1 MIETL
6 IIVNQ
11 CPLMAESSRSLT
23 LFNGDFGPETGRS
36 DDIFRRQ
43 S

>member
-1 MIETL
+1 MN
-6 IIVNQ
+6 VNE
-11 CPLMAESSRSLT
+11 CLLLAESSRPLT
-23 LFNGDFGPETGRS
+23 LFNGDFGSETGRS